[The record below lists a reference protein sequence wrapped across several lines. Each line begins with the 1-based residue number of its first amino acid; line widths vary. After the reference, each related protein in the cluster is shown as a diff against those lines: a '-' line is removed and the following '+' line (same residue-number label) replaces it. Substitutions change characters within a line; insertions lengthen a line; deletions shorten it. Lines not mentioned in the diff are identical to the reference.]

1 MEFGDEER
9 SNGDEGENLENML
22 DDLGLGEET
31 NQAELS
37 KKDSTIF
44 IVDCSKEIN
53 AVFEGEEDSQL
64 KLIFEGYS
72 NFLQRKIIAN
82 AGD

>member
-31 NQAELS
+31 NQA
-37 KKDSTIF
+37 
-44 IVDCSKEIN
+44 
-53 AVFEGEEDSQL
+53 
-64 KLIFEGYS
+64 
-72 NFLQRKIIAN
+72 
-82 AGD
+82 